1 MSNYE
6 QNDKPYFYTTPHLMV
21 KSGLELTSGD
31 LASIIIFTCPGDCK
45 TENEEDS
52 FVTEK
57 ATIVLYKKW
66 IIQ

>member
-1 MSNYE
+1 
-6 QNDKPYFYTTPHLMV
+6 MV

-31 LASIIIFTCPGDCK
+31 LATIIIFTCPGDCK
-45 TENEEDS
+45 TENEEAS

-66 IIQ
+66 IIQWTVLVDKKLPLSTDF

>member
-1 MSNYE
+1 
-6 QNDKPYFYTTPHLMV
+6 MV

-31 LASIIIFTCPGDCK
+31 LATIIIFTCPGDCK
-45 TENEEDS
+45 TENEEAS